1 VRIAP
6 FGAQD
11 ASVPPQASHLSRISL
26 TDGRWAATTDGELIR
41 LTGLG
46 DGDAFE
52 QLYGRFSKR
61 VFGWALR
68 WLRDR
73 SRAEDA
79 TQETFAAVWR
89 SASTYRPERG
99 PGAPWLFAVARNAV
113 VNETRARVPVAAAPI
128 DTPSNEP
135 GPSDRAE
142 TAWVS
147 RRVHLAVAELPD
159 ELRTLIELAYWRGLT
174 QSEIAM
180 HVGVPLG
187 TIKTRTRSALARL
200 ADALD
205 GDVRLGDRETM

>member
-1 VRIAP
+1 M
-6 FGAQD
+6 
-11 ASVPPQASHLSRISL
+11 
-26 TDGRWAATTDGELIR
+26 
-41 LTGLG
+41 
-46 DGDAFE
+46 
-52 QLYGRFSKR
+52 
-61 VFGWALR
+61 FGWALR

>member
-1 VRIAP
+1 
-6 FGAQD
+6 
-11 ASVPPQASHLSRISL
+11 L

-52 QLYGRFSKR
+52 QLYARFSKR

-73 SRAEDA
+73 GRAEDA

-113 VNETRARVPVAAAPI
+113 VNQTRARVPVAAEARETAS
-128 DTPSNEP
+128 DEP
-135 GPSDRAE
+135 GPNERAE
-142 TAWVS
+142 TAWMS
-147 RRVHLAVAELPD
+147 GRVHRAVKELPED
-159 ELRTLIELAYWRGLT
+159 LRTLIELAYWRGLT
-174 QSEIAM
+174 QSEIAA

-187 TIKTRTRSALARL
+187 TIKTRIRSALARL

-205 GDVRLGDRETM
+205 DDIRASDGK